1 MICDHA
7 PPWAVVDATWPPAAK
22 HVLGPWTIRQGL
34 GGGKR
39 VSAASAEQSV
49 GSDEIDAAQAAMK
62 DLDQPALFAIR
73 DRAQTSQQSLD
84 DQLTARGYEC
94 VDPTNFYSAPVA
106 VIATDRPPRVS
117 MFSVWEPLE
126 IQREIWAS
134 GGIGPARQIIMQ
146 RAQGPKTSLLMRWD
160 DHPAGTGFVAIFGS
174 VAMVHALE
182 ILPHQRRKGVA
193 RWAMRQAAV
202 WAQSQGATTITVLCT
217 QENTAANELYGSL
230 GMQLVGQYHYRMK
243 KELS

>member
-1 MICDHA
+1 MISDHA
-7 PPWAVVDATWPPAAK
+7 RPWAVVDATWPPAAQQ
-22 HVLGPWTIRQGL
+22 VLGPWTIRQGL

-49 GSDEIDAAQAAMK
+49 GSDEIDAAEAAMK
-62 DLDQPALFAIR
+62 DLGQPALFTIR
-73 DRAQTSQQSLD
+73 DRAQPAQQNLD
-84 DQLTARGYEC
+84 DQLAARGYEC

-106 VIATDRPPRVS
+106 DIAIETPPRVS

-126 IQREIWAS
+126 IQREIWAT
-134 GGIGPARQIIMQ
+134 GGIGPARQTIMQ

-160 DHPAGTGFVAIFGS
+160 DHPAGTGFVAIHGS

-193 RWAMRQAAV
+193 RWAMRQAAF
-202 WAQSQGATTITVLCT
+202 WAQDQGAMTLTVLCT
-217 QENTAANELYGSL
+217 KENIAANQLYGSL